1 MSYKLSRYE
10 QETIV
15 NFNEEES
22 TMSIYTCNNKLIKH
36 LLQYEEPTGQNQWGG
51 YTFSIPKIWFR
62 LPKPPKVLS
71 DKQLDALAKARA
83 MSKNNKIIKEN

>member
-36 LLQYEEPTGQNQWGG
+36 LLQYEEPTEQNQ
-51 YTFSIPKIWFR
+51 
-62 LPKPPKVLS
+62 
-71 DKQLDALAKARA
+71 
-83 MSKNNKIIKEN
+83 

>member
-10 QETIV
+10 QETII

-22 TMSIYTCNNKLIKH
+22 TMSIYTCNNRLIKH
-36 LLQYEEPTGQNQWGG
+36 LLQYVKPVEQNQWGG
-51 YTFSIPKIWFR
+51 YTFEVPKAYFR

-83 MSKNNKIIKEN
+83 ISKNNKAKEI